1 MSNSI
6 YRDVHSERRN
16 ATRARVQLRA
26 QLHSNGR
33 ELSVEVLD
41 LSRSGMA
48 VRCTDLLP
56 TDLLVNINF
65 TLPSVKDPIS
75 CEAKILWSD
84 GRGRAGL
91 QFIDLNRKVG
101 TAVEDWMT
109 KHILAPAN

>member
-16 ATRARVQLRA
+16 SVRARVQLKA
-26 QLHSNGR
+26 EVNSNGR
-33 ELSVEVLD
+33 RITADIID
-41 LSRSGMA
+41 LSKNGMA
-48 VRCTDLLP
+48 VRSTELLP
-56 TDLLVNINF
+56 TDMLVDVKF
-65 TLPSVKDPIS
+65 TLPTVKDPIS

-101 TAVEDWMT
+101 TAVESWMSKNSIT
-109 KHILAPAN
+109 A

>member
-6 YRDVHSERRN
+6 YRDVHSERRSSP
-16 ATRARVQLRA
+16 RARVQLRA
-26 QLHSNGR
+26 QLRCNDR
-33 ELSVEVLD
+33 QLSVEVLD

-48 VRCTDLLP
+48 VRSTEILP
-56 TDLLVNINF
+56 SDLLVDVSM
-65 TLPSVKDPIS
+65 TLPTVKEPVG

-101 TAVEDWMT
+101 NAVEAWMT
-109 KHILAPAN
+109 KHTLATS